1 MDELREI
8 LNALWITDELHW
20 DIALYAIF
28 VLNLILMLMQPDGS
42 ALAVGLCILVL
53 VAAVIDKT
61 RAFGYMLEINPYYTR
76 VQCHE
81 QVFIGTYLIRVV
93 MFAAPLSVAGM
104 TKNPDSRVIGIVAG
118 IVGGVYMFV
127 RWYMEQ
133 RDVPVT
139 DLFCAYFFAGFAF
152 QHIGLGLLGA
162 RAALGDRLLL
172 GRIHRHAPVFVM
184 RELAP
189 HEIEIELS

>member
-184 RELAP
+184 REFAP
-189 HEIEIELS
+189 HEIEIELP

>member
-162 RAALGDRLLL
+162 RIALRDRLLL
-172 GRIHRHAPVFVM
+172 GRIHRYAPVFVM
-184 RELAP
+184 RVLAP
-189 HEIEIELS
+189 HEIEIELP